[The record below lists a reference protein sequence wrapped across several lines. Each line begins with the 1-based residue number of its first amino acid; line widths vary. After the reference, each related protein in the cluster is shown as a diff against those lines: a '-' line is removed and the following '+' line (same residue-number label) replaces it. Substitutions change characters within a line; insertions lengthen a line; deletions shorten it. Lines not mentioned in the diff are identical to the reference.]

1 MLYRIVK
8 AVLQFLLWPLRLKSE
23 GLENIPAQGP
33 VIIAANH
40 ISNWDPVV
48 VAISVK
54 RPICFIAKAELFNN
68 VLLGYI
74 FKKLYAF
81 PVKRGTA
88 DRQAIRHA
96 LEILEQ
102 SKVLGIFPEG
112 QRQKS
117 DMHGKA
123 HAGIAMLALKSRAP
137 VIPVACIGTNRN
149 IPLGWLSPLIVRVG
163 KPIYLEKYWDQRIN
177 SATMEKV
184 SLEIMKEIN
193 SLLSK

>member
-8 AVLQFLLWPLRLKSE
+8 AVLQFVLWPLWLKSE
-23 GLENIPAQGP
+23 GTGNVPLQGP
-33 VIIAANH
+33 VIVASNH
-40 ISNWDPVV
+40 ISNWDPLVV
-48 VAISVK
+48 GLSIK

-68 VLLGYI
+68 VILGFL

-96 LEILEQ
+96 LEILKQ
-102 SKVLGIFPEG
+102 DKVLGIFPEG
-112 QRQKS
+112 QRQNSETESKTHS
-117 DMHGKA
+117 
-123 HAGIAMLALKSRAP
+123 GIAMLALKSQAP
-137 VIPVACIGTNRN
+137 VVPVACIGTNRN
-149 IPLGWLSPLIVRVG
+149 IPWGWLRPLIVRVG
-163 KPIYLEKYWDQRIN
+163 QPIYLEEYRDQKIN

>member
-117 DMHGKA
+117 DMQGKA

>member
-1 MLYRIVK
+1 MLYSIVK
-8 AVLQFLLWPLRLKSE
+8 AVLQFILWPLRLKSE
-23 GLENIPAQGP
+23 GWKNIPSQGP
-33 VIIAANH
+33 VIIASNH

-48 VAISVK
+48 VALSVK

-68 VLLGYI
+68 AILGNL
-74 FKKLYAF
+74 FKQLNAF

-102 SKVLGIFPEG
+102 GKVLGIFPEG
-112 QRQKS
+112 QRQTS
-117 DMHGKA
+117 DTESKA
-123 HAGIAMLALKSRAP
+123 HSGIAMLALKSQAP
-137 VIPVACIGTNRN
+137 IVPVACLGTDRN
-149 IPLGWLSPLIVRVG
+149 IPWGWLSPLVVRVG
-163 KPIYLEKYWDQRIN
+163 KPIYLEEYREQKIN